1 MINIV
6 ELSGRTKKN
15 LVQLAL
21 EVAKA
26 KPKRLVFP
34 MLWSEKLD
42 GNYCIALKVRE
53 RFSSIEV
60 GEVVYIYSRTG
71 EVYTS
76 MEHIQSE
83 LNDVMDVN
91 TLVIFEA
98 YIADTK
104 QSVISGYCRD
114 TKDQHPELTA
124 RCHDLITL
132 DEFIH
137 GGTVPY
143 DDRCV
148 NLLRCI
154 VGAGLKHCSFVKQV
168 YVKSMEEAM
177 EFTKE
182 VWANG
187 GEGGILC
194 SIHGLYAGGIGC
206 PVVGTKRSEDII
218 KLKQSVTY
226 DLEVIGVNRGD
237 AKGKYSNT
245 LGTLECRWKD
255 GKTLPVSGMTDVQR
269 DMWWTNPSSIIGK
282 IIEVKAMTDSS
293 HGSLREARF
302 KSVRFDKFEGDF

>member
-1 MINIV
+1 MIDIV
-6 ELSGRTKKN
+6 KLSGRTKKN

-26 KPKRLVFP
+26 KPKKLMFP

-53 RFSSIEV
+53 RLSSIEV
-60 GEVVYIYSRTG
+60 GEVVYVFSRTG
-71 EVYTS
+71 EAYTS

-98 YIADTK
+98 YIANTK

-114 TKDQHPELTA
+114 TKEQHMELTA
-124 RCHDLITL
+124 RCHDYITL

-143 DDRCV
+143 DERYV
-148 NLLRCI
+148 KL
-154 VGAGLKHCSFVKQV
+154 AGIFRGTRFKHCSIVSQHLV
-168 YVKSMEEAM
+168 ESMEHAM
-177 EFTKE
+177 KLTKSIWE
-182 VWANG
+182 LG
-187 GEGGILC
+187 GEGGILRNP
-194 SIHGLYAGGIGC
+194 HGLYAGGLGC

-226 DLEVIGVNRGD
+226 DLEVVGVNIGD
-237 AKGKYSNT
+237 TKGKYSNT

-255 GKTLPVSGMTDVQR
+255 GKTLPVSGMTNVQR
-269 DMWWTNPSSIIGK
+269 DLWWSNPSQIIGK
-282 IIEVKAMTDSS
+282 IIEVKAMTNST

-302 KSVRFDKFEGDF
+302 KSVRFDKLQGDF